1 MTDSTNQAR
10 RPAPGRSAPAMPSA
24 GPGSGPAAAPVPGPV
39 TIDDLAAYRAVPTQR
54 ASAENLGPLQNLPG
68 FWEGTGFNLIAR
80 PDFADNSPNG
90 FFLELNLLRETI
102 EFTTIGSPVF
112 NRGSRQDDIAIYG
125 VTYLHRVTDGVTGE
139 ALHIEPGMW
148 LTIPATSNPQADASI
163 ARLATIPHGNA
174 VCTVG
179 FTEDVVP
186 DGLPTIP
193 PANTVPFPVGS
204 QPPAPGTENP
214 YPEYNLSIESAFRT
228 VPVPAGVTQEVIDDP
243 NVLLRQAL
251 VGQTLT
257 HITRLI
263 TSTDKAGGID
273 NIPFIV
279 SNANTPTLESVFAI
293 ETVQGPKGREYL
305 QLQYVQTALLNY
317 RGMSFPHVTVGT
329 LVKAF

>member
-1 MTDSTNQAR
+1 M
-10 RPAPGRSAPAMPSA
+10 PAG

-39 TIDDLAAYRAVPTQR
+39 TNVDLAAYRAVPTQR
-54 ASAENLGPLQNLPG
+54 ASAENLGPLQDLPG

-80 PDFADNSPNG
+80 PDFQDNSPNG

-148 LTIPATSNPQADASI
+148 LTIPATSDPQADASI

-174 VCTVG
+174 ICTVG

-186 DGLPTIP
+186 DGTPTIP
-193 PANTVPFPVGS
+193 PANTVPFPIGS
-204 QPPAPGTENP
+204 QPPEPGTENP
-214 YPEYNLSIESAFRT
+214 YPEYNLSIESPFRT
-228 VPVPAGVTQEVIDDP
+228 VPVPAGITQEVIDDP
-243 NVLLRQAL
+243 NALLRQAL
-251 VGQTLT
+251 VGQKLT
-257 HITRLI
+257 HVTRLI

-279 SNANTPTLESVFAI
+279 SNADTPTLESVFAI
-293 ETVQGPKGREYL
+293 ETVAGPKGREYL